1 MSALVGGITIG
12 IATVLYLALTGRYA
26 GVSGIIRG
34 AAFGDPDRRMDVLF
48 AVGLVLGG
56 VIWLAIAPHSGARAF
71 GGPALWLVALG
82 GIFVGFGTALGR
94 GCTSGHGVCGLGRLS
109 LRSFSAVT
117 TFLITGMATVFVVRH
132 VLGL

>member
-34 AAFGDPDRRMDVLF
+34 AAFNDPDRRMDVLF

-56 VIWLAIAPHSGARAF
+56 VIWLAIAPHREARAF